1 MSNYE
6 LWEDWL
12 MRNMKKSYK
21 KKYKKNKKVLK
32 YVSNFQ
38 KRISK
43 SETLKKIEKNMKRID
58 NRFILI

>member
-1 MSNYE
+1 
-6 LWEDWL
+6 